1 MEEEL
6 QALKDLDVAV
16 IAASVD
22 DEEKAADVA
31 ADLSFPVA
39 HGVTREQAD
48 ALGSWWEDR
57 RGIIQPSEFLLGPDK
72 KVFYNTY
79 SSGPVGRMNP
89 PDIVKMIG
97 FIEKQRKAG

>member
-22 DEEKAADVA
+22 DEEKAAEVA

-39 HGVTREQAD
+39 HGVTREQAQ
-48 ALGSWWEDR
+48 R
-57 RGIIQPSEFLLGPDK
+57 
-72 KVFYNTY
+72 V
-79 SSGPVGRMNP
+79 PVGS
-89 PDIVKMIG
+89 G
-97 FIEKQRKAG
+97 

>member
-1 MEEEL
+1 MEENL
-6 QALKDLDVAV
+6 AALKELDVTV

-22 DEEKAADVA
+22 DVAKAGEVA
-31 ADLSFPVA
+31 ADLSFPMA

-48 ALGSWWEDR
+48 QLGSWWEDR
-57 RGIIQPSEFLLGPDK
+57 RGIIQPSEFLLGADG
-72 KVFYNTY
+72 KVIYNTY

-97 FIEKQRKAG
+97 FVDKQRRSG